1 MSSSRLLKP
10 TDGAGKRRRVNTI
23 QWESR
28 EQKKH
33 FKAKAEQ
40 GSGAVS
46 GPKRNG
52 EGKT

>member
-1 MSSSRLLKP
+1 MIR
-10 TDGAGKRRRVNTI
+10 
-23 QWESR
+23 WESR

-40 GSGAVS
+40 GSEEVS